1 MARRAGSPCGESP
14 VRQKK
19 PVSLWIRKSAI
30 SQAVNCFTRESPKN
44 TITQVQ
50 IPSSVF
56 PANKD
61 DLMNRLFSVSTMCL
75 ALVVAS
81 NCLIDVVSAADEYAY
96 DLVHSSV
103 SFKARHLDISWI
115 HGRFNEVEGK
125 FSLDR
130 QVPEKST
137 FQLTIKADSVDTA
150 NAARDEHLRQPD
162 YFDTKQFPTIEFKS
176 TKVKA
181 IEGGYEV
188 TGDFTMH
195 GTTKEVT
202 IKLMGGKEIESRGT
216 RRVGFSTEL
225 KLKRSDYNFDKTQIG
240 AIGDEAIVIIDCE
253 GASK

>member
-1 MARRAGSPCGESP
+1 MLRQIFTTCLMSCVMTLSLCGAGS
-14 VRQKK
+14 
-19 PVSLWIRKSAI
+19 LAI
-30 SQAVNCFTRESPKN
+30 AS
-44 TITQVQ
+44 
-50 IPSSVF
+50 
-56 PANKD
+56 D
-61 DLMNRLFSVSTMCL
+61 D
-75 ALVVAS
+75 
-81 NCLIDVVSAADEYAY
+81 YAY

-130 QVPEKST
+130 QDPTKST

-176 TKVKA
+176 TSVKP

-195 GTTKEVT
+195 GKTKEIT
-202 IKLMGGKEIESRGT
+202 IPLMGGKEHT
-216 RRVGFSTEL
+216 FKDVKRVGFSTEL
-225 KLKRSDYNFDKTQIG
+225 KLKRSDFGFDKNAIG
-240 AIGDEAIVIIDCE
+240 PIGDEAIIIIDCE
-253 GASK
+253 GMRK